1 MGKEENQQTVLDKQ
15 AVLRKLRES
24 EVLFVLLSACTK
36 EPYVNCDQ
44 ETFDDEIWMYTDLEE
59 AKEAAKKLLGEKI
72 PVGVVK
78 IEKANLLM
86 FYTSLYTM
94 GVNAILVHEKGAKC
108 RIQLTEFVK
117 RRDPS
122 EQPEGKT
129 WVENPELHLTS
140 LYYMQELRRHQ
151 NPEMTPRL
159 LELQEEIGADF
170 SKGRYIAALPQ
181 EEKGIPLI
189 KMKNEDTF
197 QPLFTDIL
205 EFQRFNRSKKF
216 RAVLVEAS
224 KVSQILPAEAK
235 GIVLNPLGVNLV
247 LNVKRPVPGQQ
258 AAAPQPMSIEKQ
270 VEAAMREAELAM
282 QQSMA
287 ADSEN
292 GPAENEGE

>member
-1 MGKEENQQTVLDKQ
+1 MGNDANQQSVLDKQ
-15 AVLRKLRES
+15 SVLKKLRES
-24 EVLFVLLSACTK
+24 EALFVLLSACTK

-59 AKEAAKKLLGEKI
+59 AKSAAKQLLEQKI
-72 PVGVVK
+72 PVGVVRV
-78 IEKANLLM
+78 EKSNLLL

-94 GVNAILVHEKGAKC
+94 GVNAILVHEKEAQC
-108 RIQLTEFVK
+108 RIQLTDFVK
-117 RRDPS
+117 RKDPS

-151 NPEMTPRL
+151 KPEMTPRL

-170 SKGRYIAALPQ
+170 SKGRYIAALSQ
-181 EEKGIPLI
+181 EEKGIPLV
-189 KMKNEDTF
+189 KLKNDETF

-216 RAVLVEAS
+216 RPVMVEAA
-224 KVSQILPAEAK
+224 KVAQILPAEAK

-247 LNVKRPVPGQQ
+247 LNVKRTAPGQQ
-258 AAAPQPMSIEKQ
+258 AAAPQPMSVEKQ

-282 QQSMA
+282 QQSA
-287 ADSEN
+287 SAEPDSLTE
-292 GPAENEGE
+292 EK